1 MTLGQQLGIVL
12 CCRLAAAAEFLHFSA
27 QPPHL
32 PAVPAPLLARFAS
45 LALNFPAAPTPVQGM
60 LSAGSTDG
68 SQAGGSS
75 TGGSS
80 LTSVRL
86 LSSFGLRPPVA
97 LAGLHLGPKLGR

>member
-1 MTLGQQLGIVL
+1 MTGSSTPHTQRSVAHAQLQGCVL
-12 CCRLAAAAEFLHFSA
+12 VANPTIGSMGFISLKS
-27 QPPHL
+27 HL
-32 PAVPAPLLARFAS
+32 LCPQR
-45 LALNFPAAPTPVQGM
+45 M

-80 LTSVRL
+80 LVSVRL